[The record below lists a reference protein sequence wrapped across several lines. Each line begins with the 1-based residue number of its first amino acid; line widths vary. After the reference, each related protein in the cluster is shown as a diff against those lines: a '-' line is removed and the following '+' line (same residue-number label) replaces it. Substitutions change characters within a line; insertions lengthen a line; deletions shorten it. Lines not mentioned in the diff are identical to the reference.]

1 MEGHAM
7 TAYIHH
13 ADTAIA
19 ELAHEATMAIRA
31 ICEGRVHLMLAVTEV
46 ARVQIRDQCGAFIA
60 ESQANRQV
68 GRLKLEEDA

>member
-1 MEGHAM
+1 M

-19 ELAHEATMAIRA
+19 ELVHETIMAIRA
-31 ICEGRVHLMLAVTEV
+31 ICECRAHLMLAVTEV
-46 ARVQIRDQCGAFIA
+46 ASAQIRDQCGAFIA

-68 GRLKLEEDA
+68 GRLKLEEGTR

>member
-1 MEGHAM
+1 
-7 TAYIHH
+7 
-13 ADTAIA
+13 
-19 ELAHEATMAIRA
+19 
-31 ICEGRVHLMLAVTEV
+31 VTEV